1 MLFLA
6 NGFLYLESIRHAIK
20 NSRPERNI
28 LMIPNTI
35 KLYDNDAYQTSF
47 NASVLSCER
56 QGEQQ
61 SKQRSERRG
70 KPLDTPHNQPNDG
83 AKVDSGKPLYDIIL
97 DQTLF
102 FPEEGGQ
109 NADGG
114 TLNSHPVLDVQIKD
128 GVIRH
133 TTDIPFSPGSQI
145 EGQIHWQPRY
155 SNMQQH
161 SGEHVISGLV
171 HARFGYD
178 NVGFHLGIKNVTLD
192 FNGILTPEQLEQ
204 IESLAN
210 EAIWKNINISAA
222 YLPKKQLDTLE
233 YRSKIALAGPVR
245 IVTIPGYDIC
255 ACCAPHVRQTGEIG
269 IIKITDA
276 IKYKGGMRI
285 SIQCGDRALDD
296 YRMKQQQLSA
306 VSVLLSSKLET
317 ASDAVGRLKDE
328 NFALK
333 GQIMALQT
341 VLMEQKAN
349 AVPADAANL
358 LLFEP
363 QMESGVHKKYVNLL
377 TAKCPGICAVF
388 AGSDTEGYRYMIA
401 SSCQDVR
408 PLNDRLK
415 KELSTKGGGSKEMV
429 QGSCSASREQLYS
442 LFDGCNMSF
451 YRTDQ
456 FVR

>member
-1 MLFLA
+1 ML
-6 NGFLYLESIRHAIK
+6 
-20 NSRPERNI
+20 
-28 LMIPNTI
+28 PNTI
-35 KLYDNDAYQTSF
+35 KLYDSDAYRTHF

-56 QGEQQ
+56 
-61 SKQRSERRG
+61 RS
-70 KPLDTPHNQPNDG
+70 KPLNTSQNGGKADNE
-83 AKVDSGKPLYDIIL
+83 KPLYDIIL

-114 TLNSHPVLDVQIKD
+114 ILNSHPVFDVQIKD

-133 TTDIPFSPGSQI
+133 TTDTPFPPGSQV
-145 EGQIHWQPRY
+145 EGQIDWQSRY

-161 SGEHVISGLV
+161 SGEHIMSGLI

-210 EAIWKNINISAA
+210 EAVWKNIGIDAA
-222 YLPKKQLDTLE
+222 YLPKARLDDLE
-233 YRSKIALAGPVR
+233 YRSKIPLAGPVR
-245 IVTIPGYDIC
+245 TVTIPGYDIC
-255 ACCAPHVRQTGEIG
+255 ACCAPHVKRTGEIG

-285 SIQCGDRALDD
+285 SIQCGSRALED
-296 YRMKQQQLSA
+296 YRMKQQQLGA
-306 VSVLLSSKLET
+306 VSILLSAKLET
-317 ASDAVGRLKDE
+317 VADAVGRLKDE

-341 VLMEQKAN
+341 SLVEQKAD

-363 QMESGVHKKYVNLL
+363 RLESGVLRKYVNLL
-377 TAKCPGICAVF
+377 TVKCSGICAVF
-388 AGSDTEGYRYMIA
+388 AGNDAEGYRYMIA
-401 SSCQDVR
+401 SSFQDVR
-408 PLNDRLK
+408 PFHDRLK
-415 KELSTKGGGSKEMV
+415 KELLAKGGGSREMV
-429 QGSCSASREQLYS
+429 QGSCPASQEQIRS
-442 LFDGCNMSF
+442 LFAG
-451 YRTDQ
+451 
-456 FVR
+456 